1 MIPDDRR
8 LTTDDRPVMTNDQR
22 PTGQTDVY
30 VGRDYGRHAF
40 VIAAEEVAKYSGAV
54 DDHNPIYTG
63 SSPFGGPVAP
73 ALVRHSEVYE
83 YRAVNGGVPEWYLPN
98 LFGNL
103 HARQEWEFFAPVMV
117 GDALHTRSFIA
128 DRYVKRGRDYLVN
141 EVLYY
146 NAADAIVA
154 RGRTHQSFLSETK
167 NEGIVIDEKREK
179 QPGRKFETDVSGAVE
194 EIPALKKQITLD
206 MCWKFSGPNKNYH
219 NDKEMAIKWGFPD
232 IVVQGMM
239 STCFLSEMMTNRFG
253 AGWLAGGK
261 MNVNLVNI
269 VWQSDRLTCRGFVR
283 EIAPEG
289 DRQRAHLDVWVEKE
303 DGTKVT
309 IGTASA
315 VAE

>member
-1 MIPDDRR
+1 MEGEATRKGVAHMPEDRPLR
-8 LTTDDRPVMTNDQR
+8 TDDPK
-22 PTGQTDVY
+22 DVY
-30 VGRDYGRHAF
+30 VGRDYGRHDF
-40 VIAAEEVAKYSGAV
+40 VIDAREVTKYADAV
-54 DDHNPIYTG
+54 DDHNGIYTG
-63 SSPFGGPVAP
+63 ASPFGGPVAP

-83 YRAVNGGVPEWYLPN
+83 YRSRVGVPEWYLPN

-117 GDALHTRSFIA
+117 GDAVHTRSFIS
-128 DRYVKRGRDYLVN
+128 DRYVKRGRDYVVN
-141 EVLYY
+141 EVLYH
-146 NAADAIVA
+146 NAADAIVG
-154 RGRTHQSFLSETK
+154 RGRTHQSFLRETK

-179 QPGRKFETDVSGAVE
+179 QPGRKFETDVSGAIE
-194 EIPALKKQITLD
+194 QIPALEKQITLD

-239 STCFLSEMMTNRFG
+239 STCFLSEMLTNRFG

-283 EIAPEG
+283 ELSPEG
-289 DRQRAHLDVWVEKE
+289 DRQRAYLDVWVEKE

-315 VAE
+315 VVE

>member
-1 MIPDDRR
+1 MPTPDDRR
-8 LTTDDRPVMTNDQR
+8 LMADDRDDP
-22 PTGQTDVY
+22 Y
-30 VGRDYGRHAF
+30 VGRDYGRHDF
-40 VIAAEEVAKYSGAV
+40 VVDAAEVEKYMAAL

-83 YRAVNGGVPEWYLPN
+83 YRADSGVPAWYLPN
-98 LFGNL
+98 VFGNL
-103 HARQEWEFFAPVMV
+103 HARQEFEFFEPVMV
-117 GDALHTRSFIA
+117 GDAVHTRSFVA
-128 DRYVKRGRDYLVN
+128 DRYVKRSRDYVVN
-141 EVLYY
+141 EVLYFDVD
-146 NAADAIVA
+146 DAVVA
-154 RGRTHQSFLSETK
+154 RGRTHQSFLRETK

-179 QPGRKFETDVSGAVE
+179 QPERKFETDVSAAIE

-206 MCWKFSGPNKNYH
+206 MCWKFSGPRKNYH
-219 NDKEMAIKWGFPD
+219 NDKEMALKWGFPD

-261 MNVNLVNI
+261 MSVNLVNI

-283 EIAPEG
+283 ELAPEG

-303 DGTKVT
+303 DGTKAT

-315 VAE
+315 LVA